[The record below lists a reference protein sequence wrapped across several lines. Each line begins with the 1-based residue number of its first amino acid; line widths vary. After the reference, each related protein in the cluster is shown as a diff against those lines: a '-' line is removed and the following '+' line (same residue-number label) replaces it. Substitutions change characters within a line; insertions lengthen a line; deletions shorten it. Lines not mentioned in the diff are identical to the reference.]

1 MTNQQ
6 LEQLEKYKRLLEKG
20 EEQLDGGQEVSPV
33 KRNTDKQQIQIEL
46 TQGPRQWMM
55 EQQ

>member
-46 TQGPRQWMM
+46 TQGPRQ
-55 EQQ
+55 